1 MRSSDEGNAAANRSA
16 NLSVYAALVALSLIW
31 GYTWVTIKI
40 ATGDANAFAVA
51 GLRLGIATLVL
62 FAVLAGMR
70 RSLRPTPFVPTLI
83 LGLLQTTGWTVFQTL
98 AVAGG
103 GAGKAAV
110 LGYTMPFWT
119 ALLAWPFLGER
130 IAGLRWL
137 ALVLAAAG
145 LGFVVA
151 PLDARTWTGDAL
163 AVVAGISW
171 GASAVWA
178 KRLRARYDVELLSL
192 TVWQMMWGT
201 IPLLALMALFPGPI
215 HWSGAFVGALA
226 FMSLG
231 GGALGWFLWMFILSR
246 LPAGVAGIASLAT
259 PVVGV
264 LAAALQLHE
273 IPSPSE
279 LTGMALIV
287 IALVVNALPAGTP
300 GADATLLEPV
310 LPEADGAGRGARASG
325 RQDSLGR
332 PTTLR

>member
-1 MRSSDEGNAAANRSA
+1 MQQQNRSA
-16 NLSVYAALVALSLIW
+16 SLSVYAALVALSLIW

-40 ATGDANAFAVA
+40 ATGDANPYAVA
-51 GLRLGIATLVL
+51 GLRLAIATAVL

-98 AVAGG
+98 AVSTG
-103 GAGKAAV
+103 GAGKTAV

-130 IAGLRWL
+130 ITGLRWI
-137 ALVLAAAG
+137 ALGLAAAG

-163 AVVAGISW
+163 AVIAGISW

-178 KRLRARYDVELLSL
+178 KRLRARHDVELLSL
-192 TVWQMMWGT
+192 TVWQMIWGT
-201 IPLLALMALFPGPI
+201 IPLLALMVVFPGPI
-215 HWSGAFVGALA
+215 RWSSGFVAALA

-264 LAAALQLHE
+264 LAAAVQLHE

-279 LTGMALIV
+279 LTGMVLIVVALI
-287 IALVVNALPAGTP
+287 VNALPAGA
-300 GADATLLEPV
+300 GATLVEPIP
-310 LPEADGAGRGARASG
+310 PEADDAARGARASG